1 MNFSII
7 VPFYNNISHISR
19 LFLTLKDYIDKHL
32 CEIIIIDDCSKAKD
46 FNALKKYI
54 EKINGNNIFLIK
66 NEKNGGAAFSR
77 QRGVEAAKGK
87 YVLFLDAD
95 DGWVKDRAFILY
107 NYVIEHSINII
118 GGATVSINEEEFKN
132 LREKNFKIYK
142 TKKLNLKNFLFK
154 NYFSTPTVMVKK
166 DIFLQHGFDI
176 SMRYSEDFECWRRIA
191 MDGNVFFLKQAGTYS
206 FKHQYISQEYNSLSS
221 NTLRMSKGE
230 LQGLAKLLH
239 NPIMSFSSKILI
251 VTALIYSILKA
262 IFREI
267 RVKIKL

>member
-7 VPFYNNISHISR
+7 VPFYNNISHINR
-19 LFLTLKDYIDKHL
+19 IFLTLKDYIDKDL
-32 CEIIIIDDCSKAKD
+32 CEIIIIDDCSKEKD

-87 YVLFLDAD
+87 YILFLDAD

-107 NYVIEHSINII
+107 NYVIQHSINII

-142 TKKLNLKNFLFK
+142 IH
-154 NYFSTPTVMVKK
+154 P
-166 DIFLQHGFDI
+166 
-176 SMRYSEDFECWRRIA
+176 YSD
-191 MDGNVFFLKQAGTYS
+191 
-206 FKHQYISQEYNSLSS
+206 
-221 NTLRMSKGE
+221 
-230 LQGLAKLLH
+230 
-239 NPIMSFSSKILI
+239 
-251 VTALIYSILKA
+251 
-262 IFREI
+262 
-267 RVKIKL
+267 